1 MKHLKTPQ
9 ELNEGQENLNISDI
23 IDSDFFYNELKRC
36 IDDSYERDLDEKDF
50 TLNEY
55 KLVEEIKQ
63 VIKNHFL

>member
-1 MKHLKTPQ
+1 MKYLKTPQ
-9 ELNEGQENLNISDI
+9 ELNEASENLNISDV

-50 TLNEY
+50 TLNDY
-55 KLVEEIKQ
+55 KLIEEIKQ